1 MTNYFDFDLLIERA
15 GDKYKAR
22 VLNSPAGQAAIEFGL
37 PYSEMELENFLL
49 KIGRPRRSTRSTAS
63 SEVATTKAFGDR
75 LFRALFNEAVHNCFH
90 RSLDEAKRQKA
101 GLRLRLRLAE
111 VPELANVPWE
121 YLYYNSTFDRFLS
134 LSTDTPIVRYIDLPE
149 PTRPLAVQPPIRIL
163 TMLSSPYNLTKL
175 DVEQE
180 WDKLNQALQ
189 PLMKRG
195 LVKLERLEK
204 ASMGALQRH
213 LRRDEYHIFHYIGH
227 GDFDAQAQD
236 GVLILEDESKQ
247 GQRVSGHNLGMLL
260 HDEHT
265 LGLVLLNACEGA
277 RHSTTDP
284 FAGTAQSLVRQGIPA
299 VIAMQFEVTDQAAI
313 TLSQVF
319 YETLAEGHPID
330 YALAEARKAMFAECN
345 NVEWGTPVLY
355 MRSPD
360 GRIFDLPQPAKIEPV
375 PMKQARVFL
384 SYKREVMPD
393 EPLAVQLH
401 HALRQK
407 HDVFIDQEMLVGTP
421 WAERI
426 EAELKRSDFLVVLL
440 SPRSVNS
447 EMVKAEIETAHR
459 LAREQNGRPQI
470 LPVRLNYREPF
481 PYPIN
486 AYLDHINWASW
497 QEEKDTAPLVDEL
510 LQAIAGGSLRL
521 DQKAKIEF
529 LRASSAQPESEP
541 RPSAQPSFRLV
552 KPDKLEMPEGT
563 MDPDSKFYVE
573 RDGDST
579 ALSAIARQGV
589 TITIKAP
596 RQMGKSSLLIRIMQ
610 AAQTGNKRV
619 VFLDFQLFDKS
630 TLGNADRFFRQFCA
644 FLTDE
649 LGMEDRTEDHWQSPL
664 GNAQRTTRYFERYLL
679 KELGGPLVLAMDE
692 VESIFDTEFRS
703 DFFAMLRNWHNSRAT
718 KPIWKQLDLALVTST
733 EPYQLVE
740 NLNQSPFNVGEV
752 IDLPDFTPEQ
762 VADLNNRHGSP
773 LNTDYLSRLMTLLSG
788 HPYLTRRALY
798 LLASGRMKVA
808 ELFDKSTDD
817 KGPFGDHLRYHLFR
831 LYGKDD
837 LISAMRQVMRNN
849 KCPDERIF
857 FRLRGAGLVRRE
869 QGKELPR
876 CQLYA
881 DYFKEHLN
889 G

>member
-1 MTNYFDFDLLIERA
+1 MNYLDFDLLIERL
-15 GDKYKAR
+15 GEKYKAR
-22 VLNSPAGQAAIEFGL
+22 VLNSPAGQAAIEFSM
-37 PYSEMELENFLL
+37 PHSELELENFLL
-49 KIGRPRRSTRSTAS
+49 KIGRPRRSTRSTANTDL
-63 SEVATTKAFGDR
+63 ALTKAFGDR
-75 LFRALFNEAVHNCFH
+75 LFRAVFGEALHGCFH
-90 RSLDEAKRQKA
+90 RSMDEASRQKA
-101 GLRLRLRLAE
+101 GLRLRLRLTE

-121 YLYYNSTFDRFLS
+121 YLYYNSTFDSFLG
-134 LSTDTPIVRYIDLPE
+134 LSTSTPIVRYIDLPQ
-149 PTRPLAVQPPIRIL
+149 PTRPLAVEPPIRIL
-163 TMLSSPYNLTKL
+163 AMLSSPFNLPKL

-180 WDKLNQALQ
+180 WDKLNQAVQ
-189 PLMKRG
+189 PLARRG

-204 ASMGALQRH
+204 ASLGALQKH

-236 GVLILEDESKQ
+236 GVLILEDEAKQ
-247 GQRVSGHNLGMLL
+247 GQRVSGRNLGMLL

-284 FAGTAQSLVRQGIPA
+284 FAGAAQSLVRQGIPA

-319 YETLAEGHPID
+319 YETLAEGFPID
-330 YALAEARKAMFAECN
+330 YALAEARKAIFAECN

-360 GRIFDLPQPAKIEPV
+360 GRIFDLAKKVEPAPV
-375 PMKQARVFL
+375 KQARIFL
-384 SYKREVMPD
+384 SYKREVTPD
-393 EPLAVQLH
+393 EPLALRLH
-401 HALRQK
+401 QALGQK

-440 SPRSVNS
+440 SAHSVNS

-459 LAREQNGRPQI
+459 LAKEQNGRPQI

-481 PYPIN
+481 PYPVN
-486 AYLDHINWASW
+486 AYLDHINWAFW
-497 QEEKDTAPLVDEL
+497 QEEKDTEPLVDDL
-510 LQAIAGGSLRL
+510 LQAIAGGALAL
-521 DQKAKIEF
+521 DYKAKTE
-529 LRASSAQPESEP
+529 LLQARLASAEAEP
-541 RPSAQPSFRLV
+541 RPAAQPPPKFGQ
-552 KPDKLEMPEGT
+552 PEKLEMPEGT
-563 MDPDSKFYVE
+563 MDPESKFYVE
-573 RDGDST
+573 RDGDRT
-579 ALSAIARQGV
+579 ALQTIAEQGV

-596 RQMGKSSLLIRIMQ
+596 RQMGKSSLLIRILQ
-610 AAQTGNKRV
+610 AAQKAGKRT
-619 VFLDFQLFDKS
+619 VFLDFQLFDKA
-630 TLGNADRFFRQFCA
+630 TLNNADRFFRQFCA

-649 LGMEDRTEDHWQSPL
+649 LGMEDRTEEYWQSPL
-664 GNAQRTTRYFERYLL
+664 GNSQRCTRYFERYLL
-679 KELGGPLVLAMDE
+679 KEAGGPLLLAMDE

-703 DFFAMLRNWHNSRAT
+703 DFFAMLRNWHNSRAI
-718 KPIWKQLDLALVTST
+718 KPIWKQLDLALITST

-740 NLNQSPFNVGEV
+740 NLNQSPFNVGVV
-752 IDLPDFTPEQ
+752 IDLPDFTREQ
-762 VADLNNRHGSP
+762 VADLNTRHGSP
-773 LNTDYLSRLMTLLSG
+773 LNTDHLSQLMTLICG

-808 ELFDKSTDD
+808 ELFDKATDD

-831 LYGKDD
+831 LYGKED
-837 LISAMRQVMRNN
+837 LIQAMRQVMRNN

-881 DYFKEHLN
+881 DYFKEHLRD
-889 G
+889 